1 MLWKDFPEQVTF
13 KLRNEW
19 WNQTEG
25 SASAKALGYARA
37 TCEQR
42 GGLCSWSDGEGR
54 GTGAEQSESGF
65 YSSQFD
71 PLEGFQQVI
80 RSVF

>member
-25 SASAKALGYARA
+25 TTSAKALGYTWA
-37 TCEQR
+37 TWEQR
-42 GGLCSWSDGEGR
+42 RGLCSWSDGEGR

-65 YSSQFD
+65 YSLPFD
-71 PLEGFQQVI
+71 PLEAFQQVI
-80 RSVF
+80 QSD